1 MSSKRCWVAR
11 GHSMSYEL
19 ASRRRRDFLRSIVSG
34 VAAMGASAAFS
45 PAFARSGFVV
55 PDGHADA
62 YTSAAFWAQPR
73 VLRLHR
79 PASKETVEA
88 CYWRDGQ
95 LDSVG
100 YLRICRILRDVRADK
115 AATIDIRLL
124 NLLRGMQGWVEV
136 SYGIHDPY
144 QINSGYRTHATNG
157 STEGAARHSLHMKG
171 QAVDGLHPGLPLEYT
186 GNLFKAFQGGGVGFY
201 LNSKKFIH
209 ADVGRVRQW
218 RG

>member
-1 MSSKRCWVAR
+1 MT
-11 GHSMSYEL
+11 YEL
-19 ASRRRRDFLRSIVSG
+19 ASRRRRAVLASIVSG
-34 VAAMGASAAFS
+34 IAAMGAGVALS
-45 PAFARSGFVV
+45 PAFARSGFVI

-62 YTSAAFWAQPR
+62 YASATFWAQPR
-73 VLRLHR
+73 VLRLYR
-79 PASKETVEA
+79 PSSGEAVEA
-88 CYWRDGQ
+88 CYWRDGR
-95 LDSVG
+95 LDTAG
-100 YLRICRILRDVRADK
+100 YLEICRLLRDVRAGK

-124 NLLRGMQGWVEV
+124 NLLRGMQGWVEMT
-136 SYGIHDPY
+136 YGIRDPY
-144 QINSGYRTHATNG
+144 QVNSGYRTQETNND
-157 STEGAARHSLHMKG
+157 TEGAARRSLHMKG

>member
-34 VAAMGASAAFS
+34 VAAMGASAALS

-95 LDSVG
+95 LDSAG
-100 YLRICRILRDVRADK
+100 YLRICRILRDVRADR

-144 QINSGYRTHATNG
+144 QINSGYRTQATNG

>member
-1 MSSKRCWVAR
+1 MT
-11 GHSMSYEL
+11 YEL
-19 ASRRRRDFLRSIVSG
+19 ISRRRRALLTSIVSG
-34 VAAMGASAAFS
+34 ITAMGASAALS
-45 PAFARSGFVV
+45 PAFARSGFVI

-62 YTSAAFWAQPR
+62 YASATFWAQPR
-73 VLRLHR
+73 VLRLYR
-79 PASKETVEA
+79 PSSGEAVEA
-88 CYWRDGQ
+88 CYWRDGR
-95 LDSVG
+95 LDTAG
-100 YLRICRILRDVRADK
+100 YLQICRLLRDVRAGK

-124 NLLRGMQGWVEV
+124 NLLRGMQGWVEMT
-136 SYGIHDPY
+136 YGIRDPY
-144 QINSGYRTHATNG
+144 QVNSGYRTQETNND
-157 STEGAARHSLHMKG
+157 TEGAARQSLHMKG

>member
-1 MSSKRCWVAR
+1 
-11 GHSMSYEL
+11 
-19 ASRRRRDFLRSIVSG
+19 
-34 VAAMGASAAFS
+34 MGASAALS
-45 PAFARSGFVV
+45 PAFARSGFVI

-62 YTSAAFWAQPR
+62 YASATFWAQPR
-73 VLRLHR
+73 VLRLYR
-79 PASKETVEA
+79 PSSGEAVEA
-88 CYWRDGQ
+88 CYWRDGR
-95 LDSVG
+95 LDTAG
-100 YLRICRILRDVRADK
+100 YLQICRLLRDVRAGK

-124 NLLRGMQGWVEV
+124 NLLRGMQGWVEMT
-136 SYGIHDPY
+136 YGIRDPY
-144 QINSGYRTHATNG
+144 QVNSGYRTQETNND
-157 STEGAARHSLHMKG
+157 TEGAARQSLHMKG

>member
-1 MSSKRCWVAR
+1 VT
-11 GHSMSYEL
+11 YEL
-19 ASRRRRDFLRSIVSG
+19 ISRRRRALLTSIVSG
-34 VAAMGASAAFS
+34 ITAMGASAALS
-45 PAFARSGFVV
+45 PAFARSGFVI

-62 YTSAAFWAQPR
+62 YASATFWAQPR
-73 VLRLHR
+73 VLRLYR
-79 PASKETVEA
+79 PSSGEAVEA
-88 CYWRDGQ
+88 CYWRDGR
-95 LDSVG
+95 LDTAG
-100 YLRICRILRDVRADK
+100 YLQICRLLRDVRAGK

-124 NLLRGMQGWVEV
+124 NLLRGMQGWVEMT
-136 SYGIHDPY
+136 YGIRDPY
-144 QINSGYRTHATNG
+144 QVNSGYRTQETNND
-157 STEGAARHSLHMKG
+157 TEGAARQSLHMKG

>member
-1 MSSKRCWVAR
+1 MT
-11 GHSMSYEL
+11 YEL
-19 ASRRRRDFLRSIVSG
+19 ASRRRRAVLASIVSG
-34 VAAMGASAAFS
+34 IAAMGARAALS
-45 PAFARSGFVV
+45 PAFARSGFVI

-62 YTSAAFWAQPR
+62 YASATFWAQPR
-73 VLRLHR
+73 VLRLYR
-79 PASKETVEA
+79 PSSGEAVEA
-88 CYWRDGQ
+88 CYWRDGR
-95 LDSVG
+95 LDTAG
-100 YLRICRILRDVRADK
+100 YLQICRLLRDVRAGK

-124 NLLRGMQGWVEV
+124 NLLRGMQGWVEMT
-136 SYGIHDPY
+136 YGIRDPY
-144 QINSGYRTHATNG
+144 QVNSGYRTQETNND
-157 STEGAARHSLHMKG
+157 TEGAARQSLHMKG

>member
-1 MSSKRCWVAR
+1 SVAWITPQHQAGSVAYLWCVVQR
-11 GHSMSYEL
+11 
-19 ASRRRRDFLRSIVSG
+19 FLRSIASG
-34 VAAMGASAAFS
+34 IAAMGTGAVLS
-45 PAFARSGFVV
+45 PAFARSGFVM
-55 PDGHADA
+55 PYGHADA
-62 YTSAAFWAQPR
+62 YTSATFWAQPR

-79 PASKETVEA
+79 PASNETVDA

-95 LDSVG
+95 LDSAG
-100 YLRICRILRDVRADK
+100 YIRICRLLRDVQAGQ
-115 AATIDIRLL
+115 AATIDMRLL
-124 NLLRGMQGWVEV
+124 NLLRGMQGWVEA
-136 SYGIHDPY
+136 SYGIRDPY
-144 QINSGYRTHATNG
+144 QVNSGYRTQATNK

-209 ADVGRVRQW
+209 ADVGSVRQW